1 MAKSDKT
8 QDENLNTKCF
18 SDLLFLAKGKR
29 SSIDFCNECGIS
41 PSMFSRYLNQK
52 NKRSC
57 PIEILKKVAAHAAP
71 ESGVTFDILVAAY
84 DGTASCDYVLHPDIS
99 IHEVIGIITTVL
111 LMKQY
116 QCKYPSKDTAV
127 NIMGLTYKPS
137 WTIETTAI
145 DTVNMKKWDFFIW
158 NIFGST
164 ATEEDR
170 FVRQLLIIIGAKHLG
185 YINFDK
191 LTFIFTDY
199 ALFQSIIQK
208 ASSLEIDCCIS
219 LLYIDSVA
227 KRIVQEYALKSTLT
241 FAQVLS
247 PVNMDVSDNTLLFPD
262 KNNLL

>member
-1 MAKSDKT
+1 M
-8 QDENLNTKCF
+8 
-18 SDLLFLAKGKR
+18 
-29 SSIDFCNECGIS
+29 
-41 PSMFSRYLNQK
+41 
-52 NKRSC
+52 
-57 PIEILKKVAAHAAP
+57 
-71 ESGVTFDILVAAY
+71 
-84 DGTASCDYVLHPDIS
+84 
-99 IHEVIGIITTVL
+99 L

-116 QCKYPSKDTAV
+116 QFKYPSKDTAV
-127 NIMGLTYKPS
+127 NIMGWTYKPS